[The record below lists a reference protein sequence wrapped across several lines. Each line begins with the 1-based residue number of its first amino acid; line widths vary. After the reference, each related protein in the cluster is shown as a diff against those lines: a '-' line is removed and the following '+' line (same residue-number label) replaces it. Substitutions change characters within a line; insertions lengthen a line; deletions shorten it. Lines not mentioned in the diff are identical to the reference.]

1 MIDKHESITA
11 KLCSFVRAFH
21 SIYEKNKVFDDYLA
35 YDLMGQEEYIK
46 VGQLIE
52 HNFDVNLYDDK
63 AHFYRE
69 NVENIVNSLM
79 APIVLSRIA
88 YAEEKLKEFKKKYQ
102 KVQYVI
108 LGAGFDTFAFR
119 NSDKDIDVF
128 ELDHADTGRYKRKRV
143 KELSLVIPDNL
154 HFLSIDFN
162 KESLD
167 EVLLK
172 GGFDRTIPSVFTI
185 LGVSYYLNLETF
197 EQTLSL
203 IDSVTDNDS
212 LVIFDYPDQSTFKT
226 SDERVN
232 TLSAMTEKL
241 GEKMIHG
248 YSFFE
253 LKSALNRHHFDVLEN
268 ITPENMDERYY
279 SEHQSRGM
287 KAFPN
292 VNILTGIKH
301 V

>member
-35 YDLMGQEEYIK
+35 YDLMGQDEYIK

-52 HNFDVNLYDDK
+52 HNFDVSLYDEK
-63 AHFYRE
+63 STFYKE
-69 NVENIVNSLM
+69 NVKNAVNSLM

-88 YAEEKLKEFKKKYQ
+88 YAEEKLKEFKKTHK

-119 NSDKDIDVF
+119 NSDADIEVF

-172 GGFDRTIPSVFTI
+172 GGFDRSVPSVFTI

-203 IDSVTDNDS
+203 IDKVTDSDT
-212 LVIFDYPDQSTFKT
+212 LVIFDYPDESTFKT
-226 SDERVN
+226 SDKRVT

-248 YSFFE
+248 YSFSE
-253 LKSALNRHHFDVLEN
+253 LENALNRHSFKVHEN
-268 ITPENMDERYY
+268 ITPKIMDERYY
-279 SEHQSRGM
+279 SDHINSGM
-287 KAFPN
+287 TAFPN
-292 VNILTGIKH
+292 VNILTGIKN